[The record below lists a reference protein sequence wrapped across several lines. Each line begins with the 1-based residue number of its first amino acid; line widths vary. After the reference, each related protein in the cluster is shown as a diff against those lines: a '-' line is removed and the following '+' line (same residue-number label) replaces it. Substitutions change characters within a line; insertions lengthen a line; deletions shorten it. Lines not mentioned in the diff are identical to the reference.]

1 MDKPAIIQFI
11 RARLKV
17 LADTCKAEMQQAQA
31 DANSEEKS
39 SAGDKYETARAMGQN
54 QRDLHASRLET
65 ALLNLEAFE
74 SIAQNKPD
82 GRAIP
87 GSIIRAGGFRFYLG
101 PGLGAIVLPDGEKL
115 LCVSL
120 ETPLGQTLNGKS
132 CGDTFL
138 FSGQNKLLIEEI
150 S

>member
-74 SIAQNKPD
+74 SITQNKPD
-82 GRAIP
+82 GRASP
-87 GSIIRAGGFRFYLG
+87 GSIIRAGGFRFYL
-101 PGLGAIVLPDGEKL
+101 
-115 LCVSL
+115 
-120 ETPLGQTLNGKS
+120 
-132 CGDTFL
+132 
-138 FSGQNKLLIEEI
+138 
-150 S
+150 